1 MSDLTLT
8 LIIGG
13 AAMMVI
19 SGIRWLLVLAHR
31 VTILEQQQRDTEMAV
46 RKLATPPRPLHA
58 ISCPRSGPRP
68 VGSDAACTCG
78 LDQ

>member
-1 MSDLTLT
+1 MPKHF
-8 LIIGG
+8 IIVGAGMGG
-13 AAMMVI
+13 
-19 SGIRWLLVLAHR
+19 LATALRLAHRGHR